1 MLRVMPWCSE
11 CYLCRVRAACAL
23 RRAAFG
29 ETLEYSNDLGLYP
42 RVGLGLHTRGY
53 ASVRGSAVRGR
64 RLRARVRKSRRDCVQ
79 KNEPLAARYSG
90 VPWS

>member
-1 MLRVMPWCSE
+1 MLGVHWCSE
-11 CYLCRVRAACAL
+11 CYLPRACCCAL

-64 RLRARVRKSRRDCVQ
+64 RLRARVRKSRRVCVQ

-90 VPWS
+90 VLWS